1 MSDAAVD
8 FDAEVE
14 SHLFAQLGEMGDL
27 VERER
32 QELLS
37 AEAGVDAHDEDVV
50 QHGENFDE
58 GIDGGGGVEDDA
70 GEHTVM
76 HDLLQSAMEVAADL
90 LVDAHQVGPGF
101 GEVGDE
107 GVGVFD
113 HHVAVEGQPGDGAE
127 GLDHGR
133 PEGDVGHEVAVH
145 DVDVEEGG
153 SAAFGRGDL
162 VGEMG
167 EVRGEDGC
175 GQFDHEGVLLGT
187 AGCEFISVERE
198 AQGAGTTADIQ
209 DRKGGGGLG
218 TVFCGTGMTM
228 ETTGLSAEETAKL
241 TPAMR
246 QYFAAKEQF
255 PDCLMFC
262 RIGDFYEL
270 FYEDAILVARELQLT
285 LTARDREKKQ
295 PMCGVP
301 YHAAEAY
308 LQRLLRMGYKIALC
322 EQMEDPKLT
331 KTVVRREVTRVLTP
345 GTSLDPALGAEQ
357 SNYLASVAALG
368 EGAAC
373 AYGLA
378 LLDLSTGEFRATEFV
393 GAGAW
398 GLLGDELGRVRP
410 AELLYGQ
417 GLVGGS
423 SLSGNLGLGKT
434 HVSESRHGAPD
445 SGASA
450 GMHEE
455 TWQSCFEGI
464 RTKTPLEEWVFTAE
478 YAMPLVRNHF
488 KVHSLDGMGLG
499 GHEAAVAAA
508 GALLH
513 YMRQTKQGG
522 LEHVDGLRFYERS
535 SSLELDAVSVRNLE
549 LVEPLFSGESAQ
561 TTLFYTL
568 DACCTPMGKR
578 LLRAS
583 LLRPFRGVAEI
594 EARLEAV
601 GEAAASLR
609 KREELR
615 RSMDG
620 VLDLER
626 LLGRV
631 AADSAGPREVMALA
645 KTLGCLPGVVAAV
658 RAFEAR
664 RWKEL
669 GGADGILAGAGEQPT
684 LRDET
689 AKDGPPGC
697 SDGLPGSSGVDTLED
712 LHEMIVRTI
721 VEEPPVSL
729 GEGGAIREGV
739 DAELDELRELGR
751 SGRQALAAIEERER
765 ARTGIGSLKV
775 RFNNVFGYYLEVT
788 KANAKAVPADYERK
802 QTLVNAERFTTPE
815 LKEYETKILTAQER
829 SGEIERRIFAELR
842 RQLLEAAGR
851 MRETARKVAEIDLM
865 ACFAHLAAL
874 RGWVRPR
881 VEESGRLEF
890 VQARHPVVER
900 RLEESGGGRFVPN
913 SVYLDA
919 GSIDPPGHLRE
930 SGGPAVLLI
939 TGPNMGG
946 KSTYLRMAALL
957 VVMAQMGC
965 FVPAESMRLGL
976 VDRIYTRIGAS
987 DNVARGRSTFM
998 VEMTETAAILNTATN
1013 RSLVLLDEMGRG
1025 TATYDGLSLAWA
1037 TVEHLHDRIGA
1048 RTLFATHYHELTLL
1062 AERLARLTNLR
1073 VTVKET
1079 AGGIVFLHTV
1089 EAGPA
1094 SKSYGIEVARLAGL
1108 PGAVIARAREVLKV
1122 HERAE
1127 TQQVREA
1134 SPAAAQM
1141 QMTMFTPLSQ
1151 RIVDRLAEADVDG
1164 LTPREAL
1171 SLLAELQKELKG

>member
-1 MSDAAVD
+1 MA
-8 FDAEVE
+8 
-14 SHLFAQLGEMGDL
+14 
-27 VERER
+27 
-32 QELLS
+32 
-37 AEAGVDAHDEDVV
+37 
-50 QHGENFDE
+50 
-58 GIDGGGGVEDDA
+58 I
-70 GEHTVM
+70 
-76 HDLLQSAMEVAADL
+76 
-90 LVDAHQVGPGF
+90 
-101 GEVGDE
+101 
-107 GVGVFD
+107 
-113 HHVAVEGQPGDGAE
+113 
-127 GLDHGR
+127 
-133 PEGDVGHEVAVH
+133 
-145 DVDVEEGG
+145 
-153 SAAFGRGDL
+153 
-162 VGEMG
+162 
-167 EVRGEDGC
+167 
-175 GQFDHEGVLLGT
+175 
-187 AGCEFISVERE
+187 
-198 AQGAGTTADIQ
+198 
-209 DRKGGGGLG
+209 
-218 TVFCGTGMTM
+218 
-228 ETTGLSAEETAKL
+228 ETTGEMTL
-241 TPAMR
+241 TPVMR

-308 LQRLLRMGYKIALC
+308 LQRLLRLGYKIALC
-322 EQMEDPKLT
+322 EQMEDPKQT
-331 KTVVRREVTRVLTP
+331 KTIVRREVTRVLTP
-345 GTSLDPALGAEQ
+345 GTSLDPSLGAEQ
-357 SNYLASVAALG
+357 SNYLASVAVLG
-368 EGAAC
+368 AEAARGGNQVW
-373 AYGLA
+373 GLA
-378 LLDLSTGEFRATEFV
+378 LLDLSTGEFRATEF
-393 GAGAW
+393 AGADAW
-398 GLLGDELGRVRP
+398 ALLGDELGRLRP
-410 AELLYGQ
+410 AELLYGAGLLGGIGTSGRLGLSGENGRPSLPHRANTLVGDPDSSPQ
-417 GLVGGS
+417 RANTLVGGPDAS
-423 SLSGNLGLGKT
+423 PHRANTLVGDPDAGDAPIAK
-434 HVSESRHGAPD
+434 SRYGAP
-445 SGASA
+445 GAGEEQDARIGAEGSA
-450 GMHEE
+450 GLN
-455 TWQSCFEGI
+455 GV
-464 RTKTPLEEWVFTAE
+464 RTKTALEEWIFTAD
-478 YAMPLVRNHF
+478 YAVPLVRSHF

-499 GHEAAVAAA
+499 GHEAAAVAA

-535 SSLELDAVSVRNLE
+535 SCLELDAVSVRNLE
-549 LVEPLFSGESAQ
+549 LVEPLFSGESVQ

-583 LLRPFRGVAEI
+583 LLRPFSGVAEI

-609 KREELR
+609 KREDLR

-631 AADSAGPREVMALA
+631 ALDSAGPREVMALA
-645 KTLGCLPGVVAAV
+645 RTLGCLPGVVEAV
-658 RAFEAR
+658 RAFGSTKWR
-664 RWKEL
+664 EL
-669 GGADGILAGAGEQPT
+669 GGTRSGETHVSESRHGAPGFSGEGEEGGSETHVSESRHGAPRASAGTTMRETVDLSIETSVAGM
-684 LRDET
+684 D
-689 AKDGPPGC
+689 A
-697 SDGLPGSSGVDTLED
+697 LED

-721 VEEPPVSL
+721 AEEPPVSL
-729 GEGGAIREGV
+729 VEGGAIREGV
-739 DAELDELRELGR
+739 DAELDELRELSR
-751 SGRQALAAIEERER
+751 SGRQSLAAIEERER

-775 RFNNVFGYYLEVT
+775 RFNSVFGYYLEVT

-842 RQLLEAAGR
+842 RQLLAAAGR
-851 MRETARKVAEIDLM
+851 MRETARKVAEIDLL
-865 ACFAHLAAL
+865 ACFAHLAGL
-874 RGWVRPR
+874 RGWVRPQ
-881 VEESGRLEF
+881 VEMSGVLEF

-913 SVYLDA
+913 SLHLDA
-919 GSIDPPGHLRE
+919 GLEAKAQDSQA
-930 SGGPAVLLI
+930 GPAVLLI

-965 FVPAESMRLGL
+965 FVPAERMRLGL
-976 VDRIYTRIGAS
+976 MDRVYTRIGAS

-998 VEMTETAAILNTATN
+998 VEMTETAAILNTATS

-1062 AERLARLTNLR
+1062 AERLARLRNLR

-1108 PGAVIARAREVLKV
+1108 PQAVIARAREVLKV

-1134 SPAAAQM
+1134 SPSSAPQM

-1171 SLLAELQKELKG
+1171 ALLAELQRELKA